1 MFEPRVTYALG
12 WLLAV
17 ALLVRVRAR
26 FRFRVRVRAGR
37 KPNCFPP
44 VIGMTRLWRATLF
57 FCLCFQ
63 RAAAQTSSSTP
74 PACIR

>member
-1 MFEPRVTYALG
+1 MTYALG

-17 ALLVRVRAR
+17 ALLVRVGAR

-44 VIGMTRLWRATLF
+44 FTGIRLWRATLF

-74 PACIR
+74 PACIK